1 MFLLINQ
8 DSFFSRGNKM
18 VEDVVFYGV
27 LIALI
32 AFVAFFIVFM
42 VWLNKKMPHPLLMKT
57 LSTLH
62 AAMFGYE
69 TALVELLG
77 GRGYKTHVFPKI
89 IETMRR
95 LKDEDPLLMELFDAK
110 TPKEAM
116 EKWMDVLKLIGVT
129 KNGQII
135 DKGNDEY
142 EIQIPDCSLC
152 NPIHQVIDIDT
163 QKGICPMALILISAS
178 SLVETNKQPEIEYSE
193 FMPTGT
199 KTTLKLVEEKA

>member
-1 MFLLINQ
+1 
-8 DSFFSRGNKM
+8 M
-18 VEDVVFYGV
+18 VEDWIFYTV
-27 LIALI
+27 LFILI
-32 AFVAFFIVFM
+32 GFVAFFFVFM
-42 VWLNKKMPHPLLMKT
+42 AWLNKKMPHPLMMKV

-69 TALVELLG
+69 TALVELIG

-89 IETMRR
+89 IETMRN
-95 LKDEDPLLMELFDAK
+95 LKEEDPLIMELFDAK

-116 EKWMDVLKLIGVT
+116 EKWMDILKLIGISA
-129 KNGQII
+129 NGQVI

-142 EIQIPDCSLC
+142 EILIPDCSMC
-152 NPIHQVIDIDT
+152 NPIHDVIDIDT

-178 SLVETNKQPEIEYSE
+178 SLADTKKQPEIEYSE

-199 KTTLKLVEEKA
+199 KTVLKLIDEQS